1 MRIFLTG
8 GSGFIG
14 KKFINVA
21 IAQGHKVFAVS
32 RKKKEK

>member
-14 KKFINVA
+14 KKLINVA
-21 IAQGHKVFAVS
+21 TNQGHKVFAVS
-32 RKKKEK
+32 RKKEK